1 MMFWEAPRP
10 SLHSLP
16 EGPSTVFCVAVIA
29 WTVLWRWGSRRRR
42 SDLFLLTS
50 QLDYTPQNSDLS
62 CLPGSSVS
70 LKTNRDVSEVAVAR
84 RCEILMNRITM
95 RPSTMPKLSLMTL
108 ARGARQLVV
117 QEALL
122 RGRDEESVVIHTNYN
137 KALRDTEHISS
148 VRMFE
153 ICFIQTDSWHD
164 SNRQSWFR
172 VI

>member
-1 MMFWEAPRP
+1 MDCALEVREQKTAFRFVFTDIAVG
-10 SLHSLP
+10 LHSTKLRLKLP
-16 EGPSTVFCVAVIA
+16 AGRLSQPKNVF
-29 WTVLWRWGSRRRR
+29 
-42 SDLFLLTS
+42 
-50 QLDYTPQNSDLS
+50 LS
-62 CLPGSSVS
+62 EQGC
-70 LKTNRDVSEVAVAR
+70 EVAVAR

-137 KALRDTEHISS
+137 KASRDTEHISS

-153 ICFIQTDSWHD
+153 ICFIQTDS
-164 SNRQSWFR
+164 
-172 VI
+172 